1 MSRGLKKD
9 CPNRDFL
16 FKYWSLKCIP
26 ARAMTAAAI
35 IVENEDSDAEYEA
48 EQKIIEEMF
57 PNCPF
62 DVSVNSDE
70 LNDDLGQNQIEIV
83 LNCIC
88 YCWDDVGSR
97 KLSVSVK
104 PRDNNVSV
112 KVKDAIHALAS
123 VYGPGWQCNHRF
135 LEGFEMVSDGVFEA
149 FMGS

>member
-1 MSRGLKKD
+1 MISYLSKAGL
-9 CPNRDFL
+9 N
-16 FKYWSLKCIP
+16 CIP

-62 DVSVNSDE
+62 VVSVNSDE
-70 LNDDLGQNQIEIV
+70 LND
-83 LNCIC
+83 
-88 YCWDDVGSR
+88 GSR

-135 LEGFEMVSDGVFEA
+135 LEGFLMVSDGVYEA